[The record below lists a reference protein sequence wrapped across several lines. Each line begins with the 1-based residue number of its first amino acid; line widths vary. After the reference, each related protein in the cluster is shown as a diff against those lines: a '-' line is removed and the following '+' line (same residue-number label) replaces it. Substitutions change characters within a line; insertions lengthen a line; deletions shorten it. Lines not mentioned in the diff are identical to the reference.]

1 MGLDGGTYVTRT
13 DVLRRQSWAFSQA
26 DNTHSRRGGA
36 ASDSTVYRPRQ
47 LDQQTE
53 RCADVR
59 CQQVL
64 YSLCGK
70 GSAE

>member
-13 DVLRRQSWAFSQA
+13 DALRRQSWAFSQA

-36 ASDSTVYRPRQ
+36 ASDSTVYRPPQ

-53 RCADVR
+53 RWV
-59 CQQVL
+59 QTL
-64 YSLCGK
+64 WSTTL
-70 GSAE
+70 E

>member
-36 ASDSTVYRPRQ
+36 ASDSTVYRAPQ
-47 LDQQTE
+47 MDQQTE
-53 RCADVR
+53 R
-59 CQQVL
+59 
-64 YSLCGK
+64 Y
-70 GSAE
+70 